1 VSDPDW
7 RETIAGLPGADLIV
21 AGLADLQ
28 NGRLTR
34 ASLLVA
40 VAGSR
45 LHQLGLPVPSFVPGS
60 SACELTLYRL
70 LCEEGDADPYSRYG
84 ALLRELASFVHA
96 LERRVF
102 SRQSNG

>member
-7 RETIAGLPGADLIV
+7 RETIAGLPAADLIV

-28 NGRLTR
+28 TGRLTR

-45 LHQLGLPVPSFVPGS
+45 LHQLGLPVPIVES
-60 SACELTLYRL
+60 SDSELTLYRL
-70 LCEEGDADPYSRYG
+70 LCEDGDADPYSRYR
-84 ALLRELASFVHA
+84 ALLRELTSFVHA

-102 SRQSNG
+102 ARQRNG

>member
-1 VSDPDW
+1 MTDPDW

-28 NGRLTR
+28 TGRLTR

-45 LHQLGLPVPSFVPGS
+45 LHQLGLPVPSVEPES
-60 SACELTLYRL
+60 SGYELTLYRL
-70 LCEEGDADPYSRYG
+70 LCEDGDADPYSRYG
-84 ALLRELASFVHA
+84 ALLRELTSFVHA

-102 SRQSNG
+102 SRQRNG